1 MLWLLVWPLSGVVQA
16 SVRIM
21 LGGAVGP
28 GKQNS
33 LMAEYSSLLA
43 ESVLRHKAW
52 FAEHMA
58 RAETQLASKVKS
70 EFIANMSHELRT
82 PLNTVI
88 GFAKLLGE
96 HRKRHLK
103 DNEIVEYADL
113 IRDAATHLLA
123 VINDILDISKMQSG
137 KYTLDAREVD
147 LDEILQVSLAS
158 FQPTALEVKVQLE
171 SQIGPE
177 LPTVRGDPAKLRKV
191 FANLIGNAIRFTP
204 PGGRVGVE
212 AHATKDGGATVC
224 VRDTGLGMSSEE
236 IAVALSPFAQ
246 VDASRSRWREG
257 TGLGLP
263 IAKALVQLHGGRL
276 EIRSAKSLGTE
287 VSVILPSRFT
297 VSDAND
303 RASPGSA
310 AGNAH
315 SDRTRGNSRS

>member
-1 MLWLLVWPLSGVVQA
+1 MVWLLVWPFSGVVQA

-58 RAETQLASKVKS
+58 RVETQLASKVKS

-96 HRKRHLK
+96 HQKRHLK

-158 FQPTALEVKVQLE
+158 FQPTALEVKVQLQ

-276 EIRSAKSLGTE
+276 EIRSTKSLGTE
-287 VSVILPSRFT
+287 VSVVLPSRFT

-310 AGNAH
+310 AGNPH
-315 SDRTRGNSRS
+315 SDRTRGNSGS